1 MSRTYLI
8 ASYIAL
14 GAVIA
19 LSGSA
24 AVAQTHYALATS
36 PNQLFIFRDYGK
48 WGSKSWSPLF
58 SVSPGSSA
66 LAGVA
71 SDGRY
76 VYVVDQTSRSVIIGT
91 VGNILDTPVWQQVAV
106 VPLRDENGTEVPSP
120 RQIAV
125 DGAGGF
131 YVTGGSSGGRSY
143 FAHVKPTNGS
153 WNQPIVSIGELPG
166 AVIADVAV
174 GKSGTAAVIAH
185 VKDTP
190 STRSSWTCR
199 AVENTVS
206 DAYSLLPNS
215 YNARAI
221 TVLPGAGTDGYAYVA
236 NYNSD
241 NTFTKGSVRIVDVAT
256 GTPKGTSATELLPN
270 MVPDDIA
277 AFTVAG
283 NPYLAVIGRAGN
295 IGAAWRIALDPVN
308 DWALV
313 MSSVI
318 SATVPLTTGHQC
330 AVSDDGQ
337 ILWYAS
343 EDNILR
349 ALNTTTWTALLSSQF
364 DGDVGEGAKL
374 IYVTGFSPEIIPEPG
389 SMLSV
394 ASLFSAA
401 LIIMRRRR

>member
-1 MSRTYLI
+1 MSRTYL
-8 ASYIAL
+8 AALYISLVTA
-14 GAVIA
+14 AVFPF
-19 LSGSA
+19 SA
-24 AVAQTHYALATS
+24 AAAQTHYALATS
-36 PNQLFIFRDYGK
+36 PSQLFLFRDYGK

-58 SVSPGSSA
+58 SVSPGNSS

-71 SDGRY
+71 SDERY

-106 VPLRDENGTEVPSP
+106 VLLRGEDGTEVPSP

-131 YVTGGSSGGRSY
+131 YVTGGVSGGRSY
-143 FAHVKPTNGS
+143 FAHVKPSNGS

-185 VKDTP
+185 LKDTP
-190 STRSSWTCR
+190 STRTSWTCK
-199 AVENTVS
+199 AIENTVS

-221 TVLPGAGTDGYAYVA
+221 AVLPSAGTDGYAYVA

-241 NTFTKGSVRIVDVAT
+241 NTFTKGSVRIVDIAT
-256 GTPKGTSATELLPN
+256 GAPKGTSATELLPN

-283 NPYLAVIGRAGN
+283 SPYLAVIGRAGD
-295 IGAAWRIALDPVN
+295 IGAAWRIALDPAN
-308 DWALV
+308 DWSLV
-313 MSSVI
+313 TSSVV

-337 ILWYAS
+337 IFWYSS
-343 EDNILR
+343 EDHILR
-349 ALNTTTWTALLSSQF
+349 ALNTTTWTALLSSEF
-364 DGDVGEGAKL
+364 DGNVGEGAKL
-374 IYVTGFSPEIIPEPG
+374 IYVASFSPQIIPEPSSMFSVG
-389 SMLSV
+389 SL
-394 ASLFSAA
+394 LGTA
-401 LIIMRRRR
+401 LILVRRRR